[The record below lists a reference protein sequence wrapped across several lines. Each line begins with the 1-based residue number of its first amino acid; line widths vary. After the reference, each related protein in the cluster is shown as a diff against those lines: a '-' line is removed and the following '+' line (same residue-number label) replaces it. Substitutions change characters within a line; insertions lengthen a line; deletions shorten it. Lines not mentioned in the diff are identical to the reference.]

1 MLVHLRY
8 FILIS
13 YPHFH
18 LPQQKEKRTK
28 KEKVI
33 YDDNNGYV
41 LFHLITN
48 LKGVMDLG
56 AQQRKEFEVLFW
68 GKYEYE

>member
-18 LPQQKEKRTK
+18 LSQQKEKRTK

-48 LKGVMDLG
+48 LKGFLV
-56 AQQRKEFEVLFW
+56 R
-68 GKYEYE
+68 